1 MLTATLRALRPRQW
15 TKNGIVFAALVFAE
29 QFHDVGL
36 IGRSSA
42 AFGILC
48 LLSSSGYLFNDIRD
62 VENDRRHPDKRHR
75 PIASGALPV
84 PVAWGVMLL
93 TLTAGIGCSFL
104 LGRGFALTALG
115 YLAVTLTY
123 SLWVKN
129 LVLLDIMFIAGGFI
143 LRAVAGAEAIDVPIS
158 PWFLITTMFLA
169 LFLGFCKRRGELALL
184 AGEAVNHRRILA
196 EYSPQLL
203 DQLNAVAAAG
213 AILSY
218 AMYTFEAARTQYL
231 MITVPFVVYGIF
243 RYFYLVHH
251 RAEGGAPDATLL
263 RDPGMWVTVLLF
275 ALTVVVILLL
285 VPGSVAS

>member
-1 MLTATLRALRPRQW
+1 MLKATLRALRPRQW
-15 TKNGIVFAALVFAE
+15 TKNGIVFAALVFSE
-29 QFHDVGL
+29 QFHDLGL
-36 IGRSSA
+36 VARSWA
-42 AFGILC
+42 AFAVLC

-62 VENDRRHPDKRHR
+62 VENDRQHPDKRHR
-75 PIASGALPV
+75 PIASGDLPV
-84 PVAWGVMLL
+84 PVAWAVMLVAL
-93 TLTAGIGCSFL
+93 AAGVGCAFL
-104 LGRGFALTALG
+104 LGHGFALTAVG

-123 SLWVKN
+123 SLWLKN

-143 LRAVAGAEAIDVPIS
+143 LRAVAGAEAIGVPIS

-184 AGEAVNHRRILA
+184 AGDAVNHRRILA

-263 RDPGMWVTVLLF
+263 RDKGMWITVLSY
-275 ALTVVVILLL
+275 AVCVVVILLL
-285 VPGSVAS
+285 IPGTAAG

>member
-1 MLTATLRALRPRQW
+1 MRPRQW

-29 QFHDVGL
+29 QFHDIELVA
-36 IGRSSA
+36 RSGA

-48 LLSSSGYLFNDIRD
+48 LLSSAGYLFNDIRD

-84 PVAWGVMLL
+84 PVAWAAMLTAL
-93 TLTAGIGCSFL
+93 AAGIGCAFA
-104 LGRGFALTALG
+104 LGYGFALTAVG

-129 LVLLDIMFIAGGFI
+129 LVLLDVMFIAGGFI

-184 AGEAVNHRRILA
+184 EGNAAGHRRILA

-231 MITVPFVVYGIF
+231 MVTVPFVVYGIF

-263 RDPGMWVTVLLF
+263 RDPGMWLTVLLF
-275 ALTVVVILLL
+275 AITVVAILLV
-285 VPGSVAS
+285 VPGVLS